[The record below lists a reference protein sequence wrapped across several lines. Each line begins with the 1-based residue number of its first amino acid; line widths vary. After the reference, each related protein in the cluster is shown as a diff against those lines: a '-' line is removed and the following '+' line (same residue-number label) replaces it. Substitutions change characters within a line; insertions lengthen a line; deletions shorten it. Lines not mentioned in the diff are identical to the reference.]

1 MGGITLKKFELDQ
14 LIPPKG
20 IDLLCENLV
29 SAKFEDLS
37 EENIEIFRDRLLDM
51 IGCIFGGACVE
62 EDAFLADMYRGWG
75 GAAEAPMFANTGR
88 IPAINAISYNSIL
101 ARANDFGNMV
111 SYVHGDRIASHFGE
125 TVIPTN
131 LTFADMFPTTGREF
145 ITRNIAAEDTIG
157 RILYTLP
164 NRWPT
169 DMLLGAPIAAAL
181 ISRIYGF
188 NAAQAKAAMSYAA
201 TNNSDPGNAYFDY
214 SQEYK
219 LFNGESARVGM
230 LSCEVV
236 KHGWNG
242 LVDPFFGHWGII
254 SKQLKDGETLPALYQ
269 KAFEGLGEVFFT
281 ESSFKRCPG
290 GIPTT
295 VAANLGKELRAR
307 IIEKYGKVDADA
319 IRQVHLYRSSTIREN
334 YYSQPFTMRNHINAL
349 FCFRFA
355 SCCCLLHGTLT
366 VKSAQTSSILADP
379 ALIELTEN
387 ATMGVYECE
396 PGRQM
401 MKLVV
406 DMKDG
411 STLQAEADYAAAM
424 YEYPSKEFIRDK
436 FLSQF
441 NDFGKLPAAT
451 AQKIIELCGKV
462 ELLPDMRELT
472 ELLVLK

>member
-1 MGGITLKKFELDQ
+1 MKTFELSQ
-14 LIPPKG
+14 LTPPSG
-20 IDLLCENLV
+20 IDLLCQNLV
-29 SAKFEDLS
+29 NTKFENLS
-37 EENIEIFRDRLLDM
+37 EENIEIFKDRLLDM

-62 EDAFLADMYRGWG
+62 EDEFLVEMYEKWG
-75 GAAEAPMFANTGR
+75 GAPEAPIFAGKGR
-88 IPAINAISYNSIL
+88 IPAINAISLNSIR

-131 LTFADMFPTTGREF
+131 LTFADMQGTSGKEF
-145 ITRNIAAEDTIG
+145 VTRNIAAEDTIG

-181 ISRIYGF
+181 LARIYGF

-230 LSCEVV
+230 LACEVV

-254 SKQLKDGETLPALYQ
+254 SNQLKNGEELPALYQ
-269 KAFEGLGEVFFT
+269 KAFDGLGEVYFT

-295 VAANLGKELRAR
+295 VAANLGKELRAA
-307 IIEKYGKVDADA
+307 IIEKYGKLEPEM
-319 IRQVHLYRSSTIREN
+319 IKQVHLYRSTTVREN

-355 SCCCLLHGTLT
+355 SCCCLLYGNLT
-366 VKSAQTSSILADP
+366 VKSAQTSSILARP
-379 ALIELTEN
+379 ELIEITEN
-387 ATMGVYECE
+387 ATMGTYEAE
-396 PGRQM
+396 AGRQM

-406 DMKDG
+406 DMADG
-411 STLQAEADYAAAM
+411 STMEAEADYAAAM
-424 YEYPSKEFIRDK
+424 YEYPTKEFIKNK

-441 NDFGKLPAAT
+441 NDFGKLPQSYAD
-451 AQKIIELCGKV
+451 KIIELCAKV
-462 ELLPDMRELT
+462 DELPDMRELT

>member
-1 MGGITLKKFELDQ
+1 MKKYELSE
-14 LIPPKG
+14 LETPKG

-29 SAKFEDLS
+29 NTKYEDLS
-37 EENIEIFRDRLLDM
+37 EENVEIFKDRLLDM

-62 EDAFLADMYRGWG
+62 EDEFLAELYQQWG
-75 GAAEAPMFANTGR
+75 GAPEAPMFAHKGR
-88 IPAINAISYNSIL
+88 IPAINAISLNSIL

-111 SYVHGDRIASHFGE
+111 AYVHGDRIASHFGE

-131 LTFADMFPTTGREF
+131 LTFADMQGTSGKEF

-181 ISRIYGF
+181 LARIYGF
-188 NAAQAKAAMSYAA
+188 DARQAKAAMSYAA

-214 SQEYK
+214 SQEFK

-230 LSCEVV
+230 MACEVV

-242 LVDPFFGHWGII
+242 LADPFFGHWGII
-254 SKQLKDGETLPALYQ
+254 SKQLKPGETVPALYE
-269 KAFEGLGEVFFT
+269 KAFEGLGEVYFT

-290 GIPTT
+290 GMPTT
-295 VAANLGKELRAR
+295 VAANLGKTLRAM
-307 IIEKYGKVDADA
+307 IIEKYGKLEPEM
-319 IRQVHLYRSSTIREN
+319 IKQVHLYRSTTVNYN

-349 FCFRFA
+349 LCFRFA
-355 SCCCLLHGTLT
+355 SCCCLLTGNLT
-366 VKSAQTSSILADP
+366 VKDAQTSTILSRP
-379 ALIELTEN
+379 ALIDLTEN
-387 ATMGVYECE
+387 ATMDTYEAE
-396 PGRQM
+396 GGRQM

-406 DMKDG
+406 DMADG
-411 STLQAEADYAAAM
+411 GSLESEADYAAAM
-424 YEYPSKEFIRDK
+424 YAYPSKEFIKEK

-441 NDFGKLPAAT
+441 HDFGKLPESYAD
-451 AQKIIELCGKV
+451 KIIELCARV
-462 ELLPDMRELT
+462 EELPDLRELT

>member
-1 MGGITLKKFELDQ
+1 MKSFDLEQ
-14 LIPPKG
+14 LTPPRG

-29 SAKFEDLS
+29 SARFSDLS
-37 EENIEIFRDRLLDM
+37 EENIDLFKDRLLDM

-62 EDAFLADMYRGWG
+62 EDAFLADMYKGWG
-75 GAAEAPMFANTGR
+75 GAPEAPLFANRGR
-88 IPAINAISYNSIL
+88 VPAIHAVSYNSIL

-131 LTFADMFPTTGREF
+131 LTFADMACTTGEEF
-145 ITRNIAAEDTIG
+145 ITRNVAAEDTIG

-181 ISRIYGF
+181 IARIYGF

-219 LFNGESARVGM
+219 LYNGESARVGM
-230 LSCEVV
+230 LACELV
-236 KHGWNG
+236 KNGWNG

-254 SKQLKDGETLPALYQ
+254 SKQLKDGEALPALYA
-269 KAFEGLGEVFFT
+269 KAFDGLGEVFFT
-281 ESSFKRCPG
+281 EASFKRCPG

-295 VAANLGKELRAR
+295 VAANLGKELRAA
-307 IIEKYGKVDADA
+307 IIEKYGKLAPEM
-319 IRQVHLYRSSTIREN
+319 IKQVHLYRSSTIREN

-355 SCCCLLHGTLT
+355 SVCCLLHGTLT

-379 ALIELTEN
+379 ALIALTEA

-406 DMKDG
+406 ELADG
-411 STLQAEADYAAAM
+411 SSLTAEADYAAAM
-424 YEYPSKEFIRDK
+424 YAYPGKDFLRDK

-441 NDFGKLPAAT
+441 NDFGKLPASVAD
-451 AQKIIELCGKV
+451 KIIELCARV
-462 ELLPDMRELT
+462 ETLPDMRELT